1 MEPLDGFEPS
11 TYSLRVNCSTP
22 ELQRRRTMM
31 CDENVFIPFAKK
43 EVSNFRLQA
52 TEIFLNSPTSGLLKS
67 LMLMP
72 W

>member
-1 MEPLDGFEPS
+1 
-11 TYSLRVNCSTP
+11 
-22 ELQRRRTMM
+22 MM